1 MFINHEYVNSR
12 ELDWLSRGGGGDMS
26 RVGELSVRPTFI
38 GNEIMIDDDDVL
50 MKKVEL
56 SSDAFKIKA

>member
-1 MFINHEYVNSR
+1 MFINHGYVNSR
-12 ELDWLSRGGGGDMS
+12 ELDWLSRGKGGDMS

-56 SSDAFKIKA
+56 SSDAFKI